1 MSASDNPPGS
11 AAVALSPSL
20 RRARVAVALAGFG
33 AAVAQVVLI
42 RELLVSSAGNELC
55 IAAVLASWLLWSAA
69 GAWIGGQVVS
79 RSRWPALTHIA
90 LLAAVEAPVLGLG
103 LVLSRAGL
111 HVGRGVFGGALQN
124 WGLVPPQGGTLSLPQ
139 LLLLATAVTAPAGLL
154 LGWQFAAGCRLL
166 ETTSGPRSGPAL
178 AYVFDSLGHL
188 CGGAILAIAPVT
200 RVPGEWLL
208 LGGWVLVSVG
218 AGVLRPDWRLAGVLA
233 GWMVLIAGGAGPV
246 GSHALPLRWAPYRL
260 AASRDGP
267 LGNVSVLE
275 GAGGELAFFQ
285 NGALAFETGP
295 VLAGEQW
302 VHIPLLAHPSPK
314 HVLLIGGGPRTVRE
328 VLRHRPETVSYFEID
343 PTLISAIRR
352 HAPADLRR
360 VLDDPR
366 VSVQI
371 TDARLRLRA
380 LQHLAEPFDVVLVAL
395 ADPTTAQINR
405 YYTLEWFRQVA
416 RVMSA
421 DSVLAFQAMS
431 SPDYLGSE
439 LRSYDACLFHTAR
452 RAGFEVRIFPGPHMV
467 MACVLAGEP
476 AAKRWAIFDSIPAL
490 ERLIRSRGMD
500 APTLVGA
507 FYDALDPFRREDRT
521 RDLEDTRGVRL
532 NRDFSPTCYYYAQ
545 VLWASW
551 WRGGAAATLR
561 LAQRLRVWHLLAA
574 TVLLTALAGAVSRL
588 RRRPRRLIAP
598 YAVLVAGAGGM
609 TLEVVLLLGL
619 QSLYGYVYGVIG
631 YVVGMLMLGLA
642 VGAWSAQRHVTEAN
656 ARRALGS
663 SQLGL
668 VAAGGLSLAG
678 LLGLQAALQAAPMG
692 GLLPIAAISA
702 LMAATGVAVGAAFP
716 SALALVGER
725 QRGIAPATAL
735 YATDLVGA
743 CGGAILAGLVLV
755 PLLGVVATCAAV
767 MMLAAGAALLAFTAP
782 GHRR

>member
-1 MSASDNPPGS
+1 
-11 AAVALSPSL
+11 
-20 RRARVAVALAGFG
+20 
-33 AAVAQVVLI
+33 
-42 RELLVSSAGNELC
+42 
-55 IAAVLASWLLWSAA
+55 
-69 GAWIGGQVVS
+69 
-79 RSRWPALTHIA
+79 
-90 LLAAVEAPVLGLG
+90 
-103 LVLSRAGL
+103 
-111 HVGRGVFGGALQN
+111 
-124 WGLVPPQGGTLSLPQ
+124 
-139 LLLLATAVTAPAGLL
+139 
-154 LGWQFAAGCRLL
+154 
-166 ETTSGPRSGPAL
+166 
-178 AYVFDSLGHL
+178 
-188 CGGAILAIAPVT
+188 
-200 RVPGEWLL
+200 
-208 LGGWVLVSVG
+208 
-218 AGVLRPDWRLAGVLA
+218 
-233 GWMVLIAGGAGPV
+233 
-246 GSHALPLRWAPYRL
+246 
-260 AASRDGP
+260 
-267 LGNVSVLE
+267 
-275 GAGGELAFFQ
+275 
-285 NGALAFETGP
+285 
-295 VLAGEQW
+295 
-302 VHIPLLAHPSPK
+302 
-314 HVLLIGGGPRTVRE
+314 
-328 VLRHRPETVSYFEID
+328 
-343 PTLISAIRR
+343 
-352 HAPADLRR
+352 
-360 VLDDPR
+360 
-366 VSVQI
+366 
-371 TDARLRLRA
+371 
-380 LQHLAEPFDVVLVAL
+380 
-395 ADPTTAQINR
+395 
-405 YYTLEWFRQVA
+405 
-416 RVMSA
+416 
-421 DSVLAFQAMS
+421 
-431 SPDYLGSE
+431 
-439 LRSYDACLFHTAR
+439 
-452 RAGFEVRIFPGPHMV
+452 MV
-467 MACVLAGEP
+467 MACVLPGEP